1 MERRG
6 EELLNFAKQAFHATL
21 DAAGKVQQQTQKLM
35 EELMRH
41 GAGAQEEGKRV
52 LTDWVEQSKKHA
64 DEFQRA
70 AAEGYRKWE
79 AELSKRLATI
89 NPATKQEVEV
99 LRKRVDQ
106 LEKKVKASG
115 RLRVPKRATARKRR

>member
-6 EELLNFAKQAFHATL
+6 EEFLSFARQAFQTTL
-21 DAAGKVQQQTQKLM
+21 EAASKVQQHTQKLV

-52 LTDWVEQSKKHA
+52 LTDWVEQSRKHA
-64 DEFQRA
+64 EEYQRA
-70 AAEGYRKWE
+70 AAEGFRKWE
-79 AELSKRLATI
+79 GELTKRLATVS
-89 NPATKQEVEV
+89 PATKQEVEA

-106 LEKKVKASG
+106 LEKKVKTSA
-115 RLRVPKRATARKRR
+115 RVRVPKRAKTRKRR